1 MVINPGYLGE
11 VVTSCKRGDHVRASL
26 PLERGHHKGIA
37 GRSKKEYK
45 GNDSREMIQEQEAVR
60 GRLFT
65 IQVVMQ
71 STVRAWLQ
79 DRSLTMTH
87 NLGVF
92 GGCGFLL
99 SIITGLFGINVD
111 GIPGN
116 EGSPYAFALFS
127 AILILLRVVL
137 IGIRLVYLGLKKPI
151 VEEDVEVRKLELQ
164 ELVKMFQQEV
174 ESHVQVRRTV
184 PRTNPT
190 AAGRFP
196 ENAAGYVLI
205 S

>member
-1 MVINPGYLGE
+1 
-11 VVTSCKRGDHVRASL
+11 
-26 PLERGHHKGIA
+26 
-37 GRSKKEYK
+37 
-45 GNDSREMIQEQEAVR
+45 MIQEQEAVR

-65 IQVVMQ
+65 IQDVMQ
-71 STVRAWLQ
+71 STVHAWLQ

-92 GGCGFLL
+92 GGCGLLL

-111 GIPGN
+111 GIPGK

-127 AILILLRVVL
+127 AILVLLGVVL
-137 IGIRLVYLGLKKPI
+137 IGIGLVYLGLKKPI

-164 ELVKMFQQEV
+164 ELVKMFQQEA

-190 AAGRFP
+190 TAGRFP
-196 ENAAGYVLI
+196 ESAAGYVLI